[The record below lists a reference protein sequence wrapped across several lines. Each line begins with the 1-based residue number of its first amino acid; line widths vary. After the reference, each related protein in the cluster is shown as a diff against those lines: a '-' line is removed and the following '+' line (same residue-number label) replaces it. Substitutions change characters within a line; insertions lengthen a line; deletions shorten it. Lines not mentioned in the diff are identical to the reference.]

1 MLVDQIR
8 LVATI
13 GAKLI
18 GVVSWVSLRYY
29 RRLETER
36 SGHNWTHRPLSTT
49 RYTHKNT
56 QNTQNTQD
64 ICTQNTQK
72 DINIHTKHTQYTQ
85 NTANGTVRTVVM

>member
-29 RRLETER
+29 RRPETER

-49 RYTHKNT
+49 TYTQT
-56 QNTQNTQD
+56 QNT
-64 ICTQNTQK
+64 
-72 DINIHTKHTQYTQ
+72 KHSEYTCIKCL
-85 NTANGTVRTVVM
+85 TVSIVLQPGMMCEQLTS